1 MDKNQAATYLKVNIH
16 IALEDLKAMNK
27 KFAFIAVQNEPRK
40 MVISEKFR
48 SINATIASV
57 NF

>member
-1 MDKNQAATYLKVNIH
+1 MDKNQAGSYVKVNIH

-27 KFAFIAVQNEPRK
+27 KFAFIVGQNEPRK
-40 MVISEKFR
+40 MVINEKFR
-48 SINATIASV
+48 SINAMIASV